1 MNKIRFIFRI
11 ILCSIS
17 LCFWGCF
24 SEENRENKVTGQL
37 ETQQDYIP
45 NDSLSLSE
53 YSSVHGF
60 MPEDGLIPT
69 AELAIQV
76 AELVLK
82 NIYGSENIEE
92 QPPFFIN
99 LKNDIW
105 IIEGNLDDGYYEGVA
120 HIEIR
125 KNNGEILK
133 VIHGK

>member
-1 MNKIRFIFRI
+1 MKKNRFIFRI

-105 IIEGNLDDGYYEGVA
+105 IIEGNLDDGY
-120 HIEIR
+120 
-125 KNNGEILK
+125 
-133 VIHGK
+133 

>member
-1 MNKIRFIFRI
+1 
-11 ILCSIS
+11 
-17 LCFWGCF
+17 
-24 SEENRENKVTGQL
+24 
-37 ETQQDYIP
+37 
-45 NDSLSLSE
+45 
-53 YSSVHGF
+53 